1 MRKAFIQSLIKVASA
16 DKRVMLL
23 TADLGYLVIEEFIEN
38 FPDRYLNVGVAEQ
51 NMVGVATGLAEA
63 GFIPYVYS
71 ITPFATLRPLEFIR
85 NGPIYHNLPVRI
97 VGVGQGVEYGL
108 NGLSH
113 YALEDIGVLRTQP
126 NLTIIAPA
134 DNAQTQRAIELTHNL
149 PGPIYFRLSKDN
161 IEIPELEGKFE
172 IGQLQQ
178 VGDGADVLLISS
190 GAITKEAIKAAQI
203 LAEVGFSTT
212 ILVIAS
218 VSPAPEKKLIE
229 VLSRF
234 KHVFTL
240 ESHYKTGGIG
250 SMIAEIVAENCLSI
264 KLTRFCFDSILNDTV
279 GSEASI
285 RALHNLSAERVAQR
299 IQEIFEEHG

>member
-1 MRKAFIQSLIKVASA
+1 MRKAFIQTLIKVASA
-16 DKRVMLL
+16 DERVMLL
-23 TADLGYLVIEEFIEN
+23 TADLGYLVIEEFTEN
-38 FPDRYLNVGVAEQ
+38 FPDRFINVGVAEQ
-51 NMVGVATGLAEA
+51 NMVGIATGLAEA
-63 GFIPYVYS
+63 GFIPYIYS
-71 ITPFATLRPLEFIR
+71 ITPFAALRPFEFIR

-172 IGQLQQ
+172 LGQVQQ
-178 VGDGADVLLISS
+178 VGDGTDVLLISS
-190 GAITKEAIKAAQI
+190 GAITKEAIKAAQL
-203 LAEVGFSTT
+203 LASVGFSTT

-218 VSPAPEKKLIE
+218 VSPAPEKTLIE

-234 KHVFTL
+234 KNVFTL
-240 ESHYKTGGIG
+240 EAHYLTGGIG
-250 SMIAEIVAENCLSI
+250 SLIAEIVAENQLSI
-264 KLTRFCFDSILNDTV
+264 RLTRFCFNTMPNDTV

-285 RALHNLSAERVAQR
+285 RALHNLSAEKVARR
-299 IQEIFEEHG
+299 IQKILEDHG